1 VRPLLE
7 GAVYKHCV
15 RSGQAEC
22 GGIATLRCLPDFKL
36 AFEIESTGKNPIL
49 NHR

>member
-7 GAVYKHCV
+7 GDIYKHCV

-22 GGIATLRCLPDFKL
+22 GGNATLPASPNFKL
-36 AFEIESTGKNPIL
+36 AFEIETTGKNPIL